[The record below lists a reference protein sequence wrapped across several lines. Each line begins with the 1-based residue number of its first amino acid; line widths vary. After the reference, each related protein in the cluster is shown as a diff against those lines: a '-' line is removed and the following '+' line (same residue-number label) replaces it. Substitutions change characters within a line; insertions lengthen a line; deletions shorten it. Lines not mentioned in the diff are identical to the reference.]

1 MNKNQTQKP
10 NIYIPTNF
18 QQLQNSCDPKI
29 TLNVV
34 TPGQCQDLVGTIN
47 EPIRTHLDPAWLFE
61 IGLPLENA
69 RALSLIG
76 RDGKEARNSSLIQK
90 LDFDANKAL
99 TKSGNIYGFDKIH
112 TENPDEILSH
122 ILVMLSS
129 WGLADLASIPQFF
142 YED

>member
-1 MNKNQTQKP
+1 MNKNQTQ
-10 NIYIPTNF
+10 NFYIPSNF
-18 QQLQNSCDPKI
+18 QELKKGCGPKI
-29 TLNVV
+29 TLDVV
-34 TPGQCQDLVGTIN
+34 APSQCQDLIGTIH

-76 RDGKEARNSSLIQK
+76 RDGQEARNSSLIQK
-90 LDFDANKAL
+90 LDFDARKAL

-122 ILVMLSS
+122 LLVMLSS
-129 WGLADLASIPQFF
+129 WGLADLAGIPQFF